1 MRFLLLNV
9 APLLWLLFSGQLGGQ
24 ADLSHLAL
32 APAIVAEIGRD
43 LPKARATV
51 PCSQARSLRNLAISF
66 QSYKAVDWLFFLL
79 STAEVVLADRL
90 SPTLFGMIMHLVGAS
105 RVLFRPRPVTLEELK
120 ALDERIKSF
129 CRAYYAHVDGGQDD
143 RLPLCR
149 STVAALL
156 DIVPNIRSCGPI
168 WTYWQFVMGRLVGTL
183 PKLVGWRS
191 NPYSSLIKSISR
203 KYQTELITAYG
214 ATFRSD
220 AWTEANGKVQ
230 PSKAYVET
238 LFPSGN
244 DSSFVLLSPRRRPSL
259 LSGQGGTGWASTV
272 LMIFALACLISRAL
286 GGVDGTSL
294 WAPSTLS

>member
-43 LPKARATV
+43 LPTARATV

-90 SPTLFGMIMHLVGAS
+90 SRTLYGMVMHLVGAS

-129 CRAYYAHVDGGQDD
+129 CRAYYAHVYGGQDD

-214 ATFRSD
+214 ATFR
-220 AWTEANGKVQ
+220 
-230 PSKAYVET
+230 
-238 LFPSGN
+238 
-244 DSSFVLLSPRRRPSL
+244 
-259 LSGQGGTGWASTV
+259 
-272 LMIFALACLISRAL
+272 
-286 GGVDGTSL
+286 
-294 WAPSTLS
+294 

>member
-51 PCSQARSLRNLAISF
+51 PCSQARSLRNLAIIF

-90 SPTLFGMIMHLVGAS
+90 SPTLYGMVMHLVGAS
-105 RVLFRPRPVTLEELK
+105 RVLFRPPPVTLEELK

-129 CRAYYAHVDGGQDD
+129 CRAYYAHVYGGQDD

-168 WTYWQFVMGRLVGTL
+168 WTY
-183 PKLVGWRS
+183 
-191 NPYSSLIKSISR
+191 
-203 KYQTELITAYG
+203 
-214 ATFRSD
+214 
-220 AWTEANGKVQ
+220 
-230 PSKAYVET
+230 
-238 LFPSGN
+238 
-244 DSSFVLLSPRRRPSL
+244 
-259 LSGQGGTGWASTV
+259 
-272 LMIFALACLISRAL
+272 
-286 GGVDGTSL
+286 
-294 WAPSTLS
+294 